1 MKLLK
6 PILISFGTMSLGLAI
21 IGIVV
26 PGIPATPF
34 FLLSAGLYL
43 RSSEKLH
50 NKLLSNKWV
59 GPYIIKYQK
68 NKGLSKRGKI
78 IAMMTMW
85 FMILLSCLVFITSLP
100 LKTGVLIVGLIGTW
114 VMVFLVPTI
123 RNSNDENQ

>member
-43 RSSEKLH
+43 KSSEKLH
-50 NKLLSNKWV
+50 NRLLSNKWV

-78 IAMMTMW
+78 NAMMTMW
-85 FMILLSCLVFITSLP
+85 FMIILSCFIFITSLP
-100 LKTGVLIVGLIGTW
+100 VKTGVLIVGLIGTW
-114 VMVFLVPTI
+114 VMVFLVPTVQD
-123 RNSNDENQ
+123 SNDENQ